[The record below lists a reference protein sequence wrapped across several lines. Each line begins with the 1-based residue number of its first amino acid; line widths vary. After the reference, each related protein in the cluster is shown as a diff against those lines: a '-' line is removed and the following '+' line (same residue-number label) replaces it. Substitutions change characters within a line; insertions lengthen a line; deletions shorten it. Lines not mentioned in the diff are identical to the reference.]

1 MDKLV
6 CIKKPPIWIGKYGA
20 GVGPSTLEVCT
31 PVASVDQVWLVL
43 AGYPPNLLYHQQY
56 FRPLDLL
63 DHQLEN
69 IEIVASWEYHN
80 K

>member
-1 MDKLV
+1 M
-6 CIKKPPIWIGKYGA
+6 
-20 GVGPSTLEVCT
+20 
-31 PVASVDQVWLVL
+31 ASVDQVWLVL